1 MSGAA
6 LDALMVDGSIA
17 FVALALIAAEILVLL
32 RFAAKR
38 PWLSRRGIVANGL
51 SGAFLLLAL
60 QAALADSDSAR
71 IALWLSLGLVA
82 HLSDLAARLV
92 KP

>member
-1 MSGAA
+1 MSAA
-6 LDALMVDGSIA
+6 LDALVANGAIV
-17 FVALALIAAEILVLL
+17 FVALALIAAETLALL
-32 RFAAKR
+32 SVAARR
-38 PWLSRRGIVANGL
+38 PWLSRRSIVANGL

-60 QAALADSDSAR
+60 QAALADAGSAR

-82 HLSDLAARLV
+82 HLSDLAARLA